1 LTNRLGSG
9 DQRLAEVDGRLTLS
23 PLLARL
29 PQRQREILN
38 LRFVVGC
45 SQTEIASMV
54 GVSQMQ
60 VSRLLS
66 RSLAQLRAWTAEP
79 A

>member
-1 LTNRLGSG
+1 M
-9 DQRLAEVDGRLTLS
+9 AEVEGRLTLS
-23 PLLARL
+23 PLLDRL
-29 PQRQREILN
+29 PARQREILT

-60 VSRLLS
+60 VSRLLA
-66 RSLAQLRAWTAEP
+66 RSLAQLRAWAEP
-79 A
+79 ALR